1 MMTTILLVILIVL
14 ALGFAFMNGFNDSA
28 NVVATIVASRAM
40 TPRAAL
46 RIAAV
51 ANFVGPFIFGVA
63 VARTIG
69 QDFAQPDALTLA
81 VVIAALGAATIW
93 NLVTWRLAIP
103 SSSSHAL
110 IGGIMG
116 AVGASAGMEALRL
129 QGLWVVLTALFIS
142 PLIGFVAGLIV
153 IRLILWLAR
162 GATPKINIF
171 FTFAQLPTAVIL
183 SLSHGTNDA
192 QKAMGM
198 ITLGLVVAGR
208 QADFVVPWWVIV
220 ACATAIGVGTAA
232 GGWRIIRTL
241 GGKFYRIRAVHS
253 FASQLSSGLVILL
266 VTLLGGPVSTTQVV
280 SSAILGA
287 GAGQRV
293 SQVRWG
299 VMRDILVAWLLTLP
313 ASAGLSAAMYVVI
326 SFLTGVS

>member
-1 MMTTILLVILIVL
+1 MVNILLVILIVL

-28 NVVATIVASRAM
+28 SVVATIVASRAM

-51 ANFVGPFIFGVA
+51 ANFVGPFVFGVA

-69 QDFAQPDALTLA
+69 QDLAEREALT
-81 VVIAALGAATIW
+81 VPVIIAALGAATIW
-93 NLVTWRLAIP
+93 NLVTWRMGIP

-110 IGGIMG
+110 IGGLMG
-116 AVGASAGMEALRL
+116 AVGVSAGVEALRL
-129 QGLWVVLTALFIS
+129 RGLWIVLTALFTS
-142 PLIGFVAGLIV
+142 PLIGFVAGMIV

-162 GATPKINIF
+162 GATPKINLF
-171 FTFAQLPTAVIL
+171 FKFAQVPTAIIL

-198 ITLGLVVAGR
+198 ITLGLVVAGE
-208 QADFVVPWWVIV
+208 QSGFAVPWWVIV
-220 ACATAIGVGTAA
+220 ACAAAIGLGTAA

-241 GGKFYRIRAVHS
+241 GGKFYRIRSVHS

-287 GAGQRV
+287 GAGHRV
-293 SQVRWG
+293 SQVRWT
-299 VMRDILVAWLLTLP
+299 VLNEIWIAWLLTLP
-313 ASAGLSAAMYVVI
+313 VSAGLSALLYGLI
-326 SFLTGVS
+326 YYFLGV

>member
-1 MMTTILLVILIVL
+1 MTDILLVILLVL
-14 ALGFAFMNGFNDSA
+14 ALVFVFINGFNDSA

-51 ANFVGPFIFGVA
+51 ANFVGPFVFGVA

-69 QDFAQPDALTLA
+69 QDFTEPGTMTLP
-81 VVIAALGAATIW
+81 VMLAALCGATVW
-93 NLVTWRLAIP
+93 GLVTGRLGIP

-110 IGGIMG
+110 IGGIIG
-116 AVGASAGMEALRL
+116 AVGVSAGIEALRL
-129 QGLWVVLTALFIS
+129 HGLWVVMIALFTS
-142 PLIGFVAGLIV
+142 PLIGFIAGMMV

-162 GATPKINIF
+162 GATPRINIF
-171 FTFAQLPTAVIL
+171 FKFAQLPTAIIL

-192 QKAMGM
+192 QKAMGLM
-198 ITLGLVVAGR
+198 TLGLIVAER
-208 QADFVVPWWVIV
+208 QTGFVVPWWVIL
-220 ACATAIGVGTAA
+220 ACAVAIGLGTAA

-241 GGKFYRIRAVHS
+241 GGKFYRIRTVHS
-253 FASQLSSGLVILL
+253 FASQLSSGLVILTM
-266 VTLLGGPVSTTQVV
+266 TLLGGPVSTTQVV

-299 VMRDILVAWLLTLP
+299 VTGDILIAWLLTLP
-313 ASAGLSAAMYVVI
+313 ASAGLSAVVYLVI
-326 SFLTGVS
+326 RYLTGVV

>member
-1 MMTTILLVILIVL
+1 
-14 ALGFAFMNGFNDSA
+14 MNGFNDSA
-28 NVVATIVASRAM
+28 SVVATIVASRAM

-69 QDFAQPDALTLA
+69 KDFTEPGTMTI
-81 VVIAALGAATIW
+81 VVIISALVGGAAW
-93 NLVTWRLAIP
+93 NLVTWWFGIP

-110 IGGIMG
+110 IGGIIG
-116 AVGASAGMEALRL
+116 AVGISAGAEAIRL
-129 QGLWVVLTALFIS
+129 KGLGVVLLALFTS
-142 PLIGFVAGLIV
+142 PIIGFMAGMVV

-162 GATPKINIF
+162 GATPRINLF
-171 FTFAQLPTAVIL
+171 FKFAQLPTAIVL

-192 QKAMGM
+192 QKAMGV
-198 ITLGLVVAGR
+198 ITMGLVVAHQQSGF
-208 QADFVVPWWVIV
+208 AVPWWVIL
-220 ACATAIGVGTAA
+220 ASALAIGLGTAA

-241 GGKFYRIRAVHS
+241 GGKFYRVRTVHS
-253 FASQLSSGLVILL
+253 FASQLSSGLVILTM
-266 VTLLGGPVSTTQVV
+266 TLLGGPVSTTQVV
-280 SSAILGA
+280 STAILGA

-299 VMRDILVAWLLTLP
+299 VMGDILVAWLLTLP
-313 ASAGLSAAMYVVI
+313 ASAGISAAVYLAI
-326 SFLTGVS
+326 HFLTGVS

>member
-1 MMTTILLVILIVL
+1 MTNILLVILIAL

-28 NVVATIVASRAM
+28 SVVATIVASRAM

-51 ANFVGPFIFGVA
+51 ANFIGPFIFGVA

-69 QDFAQPDALTLA
+69 QDLAEPGTLTI
-81 VVIAALGAATIW
+81 VVIIAALVGGAVW
-93 NLVTWRLAIP
+93 NVITAWLGIP

-110 IGGIMG
+110 IGGIVG
-116 AVGASAGMEALRL
+116 GVAVSAGWEAIRL
-129 QGLWVVLTALFIS
+129 KGLWVIAIALFTS
-142 PLIGFVAGLIV
+142 PIIGFVAGMLV

-162 GATPKINIF
+162 GASPRINLF
-171 FTFAQLPTAVIL
+171 FKFAQLPTAVIL

-192 QKAMGM
+192 QKAMGV
-198 ITLGLVVAGR
+198 ITLGLIVAG
-208 QADFVVPWWVIV
+208 QQSGFVVPWWVIL
-220 ACATAIGVGTAA
+220 ASALAIGLGTAV

-241 GGKFYRIRAVHS
+241 GGKFYRIRTVHS
-253 FASQLSSGLVILL
+253 FASQLSSGIVILTM
-266 VTLLGGPVSTTQVV
+266 TLLGGPVSTTQVV

-287 GAGQRV
+287 GAGQRA

-299 VMRDILVAWLLTLP
+299 VTGDILVAWLLTLP
-313 ASAGLSAAMYVVI
+313 ASAGISAAVYLAI
-326 SFLTGVS
+326 HFLTGVS

>member
-1 MMTTILLVILIVL
+1 MNSQILLVILIVL
-14 ALGFAFMNGFNDSA
+14 ALLFDFMNGFNDSA

-69 QDFAQPDALTLA
+69 EDFAEPGTMTAS
-81 VVIAALGAATIW
+81 VVIAALGSATLW
-93 NLVTWRLAIP
+93 NIITWRLGIP

-110 IGGIMG
+110 IGGIIG
-116 AVGASAGMEALRL
+116 AVGISAGVDALRL
-129 QGLWVVLTALFIS
+129 KGLWVVLLALFTS
-142 PLIGFVAGLIV
+142 PLIGFLAGMVLM
-153 IRLILWLAR
+153 RLILWMAR
-162 GATPKINIF
+162 GATPRVNVLFK
-171 FTFAQLPTAVIL
+171 FAQLPTAIIL

-192 QKAMGM
+192 QKVMGM
-198 ITLGLVVAGR
+198 ITLGLVVTGHQAGF
-208 QADFVVPWWVIV
+208 AVPFWVIF
-220 ACATAIGVGTAA
+220 ASAAAIGLGTAA
-232 GGWRIIRTL
+232 GGWSIIRTL
-241 GGKFYRIRAVHS
+241 GGKFYRIRSVHS
-253 FASQLSSGLVILL
+253 FASQLSSGLVILI
-266 VTLLGGPVSTTQVV
+266 VSLLGGPVSTTQVV

-299 VMRDILVAWLLTLP
+299 VMGDILTAWLLTLP
-313 ASAGLSAAMYVVI
+313 ASAGLAILFYWLVNSM
-326 SFLTGVS
+326 TGA